1 MQRFSGR
8 NVSFLRVSATTIV
21 RMVLYLDQ
29 RHIQWMNDHAEIL
42 DRVVQDVLKPQLK
55 TRLSELAYGPRHS
68 MQVTEHPECKVL
80 YYFQTL
86 STRPAVLLK
95 TRTLDFPRPGGVT
108 SVPLDTPEDH
118 GANAALPTQTQRR
131 APEAS
136 GPIVPPSQDEPPEGA
151 WDESD
156 EEAKPPKPHVHTTYA
171 GFHVFGQELV
181 LVIEPTDETLQAH
194 PEWFHVYD
202 DDASQHERR
211 QLSNAAALSFDA
223 VASGAYGRQRAP
235 REDTPLFRGLSPD
248 ED

>member
-1 MQRFSGR
+1 MRANAS
-8 NVSFLRVSATTIV
+8 RV
-21 RMVLYLDQ
+21 Q
-29 RHIQWMNDHAEIL
+29 
-42 DRVVQDVLKPQLK
+42 
-55 TRLSELAYGPRHS
+55 GP
-68 MQVTEHPECKVL
+68 
-80 YYFQTL
+80 
-86 STRPAVLLK
+86 VLLPDAEHAPGGPAQGRCALLTQ